1 MEEKGNVNAATNNP
15 NFERYTLKIIASA
28 IIYMSQKP
36 VTIKEIAKQLKV
48 SVSTVSRALHDH
60 PSIGLRTKMQV
71 QKLAAELNYE
81 PNQAAISFKQGKT
94 RTIGVVLPNLGEE
107 FFSMA
112 INGIEDVAT
121 QNGYTVLIGQSR
133 DDFEREKQLIETMRK
148 HRIDGLIASLSKDT
162 VTYDHFRQLDSYNIP
177 VVFFDRVPPTTEQAY
192 SVSCDLLASSSL
204 LVNWLVKQGHS
215 RIGLINGP
223 TSMQSTNERLN
234 GYNQGLKEND
244 LPVVPSYVINTD
256 LSVSS
261 TKEAMRKLLDQ
272 KNPPK
277 AILVFNDYVAL
288 EAIKYAR
295 EAGKKINKDIFFV
308 SYANLPITNYLDMP
322 PLASIEQFPYK
333 QAESATSML
342 LDLINGDEA
351 NLKSRER
358 VVMNSELVVHS

>member
-1 MEEKGNVNAATNNP
+1 
-15 NFERYTLKIIASA
+15 
-28 IIYMSQKP
+28 MSQKP

-112 INGIEDVAT
+112 INGIEDVAVK
-121 QNGYTVLIGQSR
+121 NGYTVLIGQSR
-133 DDFEREKQLIETMRK
+133 DDFGREKQLIDTMRK

-162 VTYDHFRQLDSYNIP
+162 ITYDHFTQLDSYNIP
-177 VVFFDRVPPTTEQAY
+177 VVFFDRVPANTTQAY
-192 SVSCDLLASSSL
+192 SVSCDLVASSSL
-204 LVNWLVKQGHS
+204 LVSWLVKQGHN

-223 TSMQSTNERLN
+223 VSMCSSNERLN
-234 GYNQGLKEND
+234 GYYEGLKEND
-244 LPVVPSYVINTD
+244 LPSVPSYVVNTD
-256 LSVSS
+256 LSAES
-261 TKEAMRKLLDQ
+261 TKQAMRKLLDQ
-272 KNPPK
+272 RNPPK
-277 AILVFNDYVAL
+277 AIMVFNDYIAL

-295 EAGKKINKDIFFV
+295 NAGKKINKDIFFV
-308 SYANLPITNYLDMP
+308 SYANLPITNYLDTP

-333 QAESATSML
+333 QAENATSML
-342 LDLINGDEA
+342 LDLINGDA
-351 NLKSRER
+351 IKLQNRQR
-358 VVMNSELVVHS
+358 VVMNSELVINTY